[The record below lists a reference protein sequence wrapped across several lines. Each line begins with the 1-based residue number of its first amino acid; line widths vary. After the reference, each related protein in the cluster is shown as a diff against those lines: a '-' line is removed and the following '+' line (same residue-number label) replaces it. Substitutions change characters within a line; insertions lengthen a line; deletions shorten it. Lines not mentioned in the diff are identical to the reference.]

1 MTSRDWDKELAK
13 IDKQLAS
20 ISDEA
25 LAAPAPV
32 VPTGMPRGAGATSV
46 RSAPPAV
53 AAPAATGK
61 ARWFTYTK
69 VALATSGA
77 VGLWVWPWAA
87 RCGLPLMG
95 LVGAAGAVA
104 LLGLWGARGSWRHR
118 LGFAHVLSLLAV
130 VSALVLGAREVLP
143 RVGYAQPTFD
153 RPDRWSCQV
162 APPTDATPQSTP
174 APAPRGPGTTVP
186 PSSSSL

>member
-1 MTSRDWDKELAK
+1 MTQRDWDKELAK
-13 IDKQLAS
+13 IDRQLAS

-25 LAAPAPV
+25 LAAPPPV

-46 RSAPPAV
+46 RSA
-53 AAPAATGK
+53 AAPAGGA
-61 ARWFTYTK
+61 ARWWTYTK
-69 VALATSGA
+69 VALSTTGA
-77 VGLWVWPWAA
+77 LGIWLWPWAA
-87 RCGLPLMG
+87 RCGLPLAG
-95 LVGAAGAVA
+95 LVSAAGVVA
-104 LLGLWGARGSWRHR
+104 LLGVWSARGTWSQR
-118 LGFAHVLSLLAV
+118 LGLAHVASLLAV

-162 APPTDATPQSTP
+162 APPADATPESTP
-174 APAPRGPGTTVP
+174 APASPPPGTTVP